1 MKLFAMVN
9 IFRLTLLIM
18 CGFNFGIAHA
28 DVSKKSGLNLPLS
41 SEWGEPVFNQH
52 TILDEVNEWRWRYT
66 RKNSTLIIIQAECEK
81 CKPITQQEVDEYNS
95 RAAQTTGKNS
105 ALLLNYRGIPAMLRI
120 HASHKN
126 VNLRIFQINTNGFY
140 YKIQLGVNSSAT
152 QDFSFKLENEFME
165 MVNGFVPQ
173 PLISH

>member
-1 MKLFAMVN
+1 MKFFLMVN
-9 IFRLTLLIM
+9 IFRLVLLVM
-18 CGFNFGIAHA
+18 CSLSFGITHA
-28 DVSKKSGLNLPLS
+28 DVSKKYGLSLPLN
-41 SEWGEPVFNQH
+41 SEWGEPVFSQH
-52 TILDEVNEWRWRYT
+52 TTLDEANEWRWRYT
-66 RKNSTLIIIQAECEK
+66 RKNATLIIIRAECEK

-95 RAAQTTGKNS
+95 RAAQATGKNS

-120 HASHKN
+120 HASHKS

-165 MVNGFVPQ
+165 MVNGFVP
-173 PLISH
+173 

>member
-52 TILDEVNEWRWRYT
+52 TTLDEVNEWRWRYT
-66 RKNSTLIIIQAECEK
+66 RS
-81 CKPITQQEVDEYNS
+81 D
-95 RAAQTTGKNS
+95 
-105 ALLLNYRGIPAMLRI
+105 
-120 HASHKN
+120 
-126 VNLRIFQINTNGFY
+126 
-140 YKIQLGVNSSAT
+140 
-152 QDFSFKLENEFME
+152 
-165 MVNGFVPQ
+165 
-173 PLISH
+173 